1 MEMNRSGKKGE
12 SPLPD
17 DDCRG
22 KGKKSMTKCAI
33 DLHELLA
40 RVENDRE
47 LMQDLLSIFQ
57 EEFPQRYRALR
68 EAVEL
73 RDATR
78 VVMEAHA
85 LKGMLSNLAA
95 GAAAAASAELERL
108 GRNKETAKFR
118 ESFANFE
125 NIANELSRQVAAYIA
140 EVSG

>member
-1 MEMNRSGKKGE
+1 
-12 SPLPD
+12 
-17 DDCRG
+17 
-22 KGKKSMTKCAI
+22 MTKCAI

-78 VVMEAHA
+78 VVLEAHA

-95 GAAAAASAELERL
+95 GEAAEAAAQLESL
-108 GRNKETAKFR
+108 GRNNETTKFR
-118 ESFANFE
+118 ESLAQFE
-125 NIANELSRQVAAYIA
+125 MTAKELTQQVAACMGD
-140 EVSG
+140 VSG